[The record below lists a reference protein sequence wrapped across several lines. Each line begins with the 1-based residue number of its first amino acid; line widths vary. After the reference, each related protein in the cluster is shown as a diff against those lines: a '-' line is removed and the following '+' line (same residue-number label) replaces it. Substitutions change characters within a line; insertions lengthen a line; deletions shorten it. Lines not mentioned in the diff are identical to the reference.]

1 MSQSVVAAGFSFY
14 HMSLTRQ
21 NSSDL
26 LRVYIDSDESISIA
40 DCVKVD
46 KQIKLNLVNH
56 DYNPADFSMEVSSPG
71 LNRSLYSPEHYKK
84 VIGKKIKVKY
94 SDGVANN
101 TKIGLL
107 TSVEQDSITVKLDD
121 SEALA
126 IKFENVL
133 KSSVYL
139 EVK

>member
-1 MSQSVVAAGFSFY
+1 M
-14 HMSLTRQ
+14 
-21 NSSDL
+21 
-26 LRVYIDSDESISIA
+26 
-40 DCVKVD
+40 
-46 KQIKLNLVNH
+46 KQ
-56 DYNPADFSMEVSSPG
+56 AS
-71 LNRSLYSPEHYKK
+71 
-84 VIGKKIKVKY
+84 KKIKVKY

-121 SEALA
+121 LEALA

>member
-1 MSQSVVAAGFSFY
+1 MSF
-14 HMSLTRQ
+14 
-21 NSSDL
+21 
-26 LRVYIDSDESISIA
+26 
-40 DCVKVD
+40 VKVD

-121 SEALA
+121 LEALA